1 LKDKSFYNTILVGQL
16 CEILRLATLAGK
28 YQSMIFHLLNQFFLL
43 LFSDSNIRLVTLSL
57 AINLLKILVYNEE
70 EKISYLSDDHLA
82 RIEQAHEQATDD
94 LRRHYQVEKYSN

>member
-16 CEILRLATLAGK
+16 CEILRLATLKGK
-28 YQSMIFHLLNQFFLL
+28 YQSIY
-43 LFSDSNIRLVTLSL
+43 LFDHFVFSSSLCLDSNIRLVTLSL

-70 EKISYLSDDHLA
+70 EKTSYLSDDHLA

-94 LRRHYQVEKYSN
+94 LRRHYQVERYSN